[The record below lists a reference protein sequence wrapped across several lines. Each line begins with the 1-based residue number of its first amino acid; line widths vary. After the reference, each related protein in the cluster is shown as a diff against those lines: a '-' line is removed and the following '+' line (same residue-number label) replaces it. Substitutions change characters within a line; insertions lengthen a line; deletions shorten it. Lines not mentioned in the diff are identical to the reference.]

1 MLDGADM
8 KELRYLQLWDCYGAL
23 LTEHQRE
30 IFELYYTYDLSLTEI
45 AEQNGCSKQ
54 SISDTLSKA
63 RALLE
68 EYEEKLHFNA
78 LNLQYGLEVS
88 EMMTRVTRALGEL
101 KAKHPELTEEI
112 TAIQEMVTVGEV
124 ITADER

>member
-1 MLDGADM
+1 M

-30 IFELYYTYDLSLTEI
+30 VFELYYMYDLSLTEI

-54 SISDTLSKA
+54 SVSDTLSKA

-68 EYEEKLHFNA
+68 EYEEKLHVNA
-78 LNLQYGLEVS
+78 LNLQYSLEVS

-112 TAIQEMVTVGEV
+112 TSIQEMVAVGEV

>member
-1 MLDGADM
+1 M

>member
-1 MLDGADM
+1 M

-112 TAIQEMVTVGEV
+112 TAIQEMVAVGEV